1 MSNGLDGCL
10 PVYIMETEIGGKVLS
25 MPVSK
30 EMADLTEVLGQVL
43 SVLREISGTTES
55 EGLDKVLMH
64 SMTICSVYYGNS
76 ETRND
81 EIEKVQRYFHRLL
94 NSLLLLRG
102 ICQGL
107 FGVGIDANGDMIC
120 KALGEAD
127 SEETRKA
134 AGEALNKRTVKLG
147 FGDDIAAK
155 LGF

>member
-1 MSNGLDGCL
+1 MSNGLNGAL
-10 PVYIMETEIGGKVLS
+10 PVYIMETEIGGKILS

-30 EMADLTEVLGQVL
+30 EMADLAEALGQLL
-43 SVLREISGTTES
+43 SVLRTISGTTES

-76 ETRND
+76 ETQNA
-81 EIEKVQRYFHRLL
+81 EVEKVQKYFHRLL
-94 NSLLLLRG
+94 NSIVLLRG

-107 FGVGIDANGDMIC
+107 FGVGIDANGNMTGKI
-120 KALGEAD
+120 LGEAD

-134 AGEALNKRTVKLG
+134 AREALNERVVKLG
-147 FGDDIAAK
+147 LGDDIASK